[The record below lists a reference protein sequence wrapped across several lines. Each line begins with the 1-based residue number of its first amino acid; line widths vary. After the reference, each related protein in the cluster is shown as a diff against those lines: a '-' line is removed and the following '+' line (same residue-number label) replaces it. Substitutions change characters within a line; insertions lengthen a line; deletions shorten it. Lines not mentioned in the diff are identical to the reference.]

1 MGITAI
7 GLVYLIGGL
16 LGGVFLSFEA
26 TALEHKQLEDME
38 TMVDLVKFKRI
49 VAALCFIDAAIGR
62 ICVFHSLIFA
72 S

>member
-1 MGITAI
+1 MGITAT

-26 TALEHKQLEDME
+26 TALEHKQLQDIEA
-38 TMVDLVKFKRI
+38 MVDLVQFKRI

-62 ICVFHSLIFA
+62 ICVSHSQIFA
-72 S
+72 F